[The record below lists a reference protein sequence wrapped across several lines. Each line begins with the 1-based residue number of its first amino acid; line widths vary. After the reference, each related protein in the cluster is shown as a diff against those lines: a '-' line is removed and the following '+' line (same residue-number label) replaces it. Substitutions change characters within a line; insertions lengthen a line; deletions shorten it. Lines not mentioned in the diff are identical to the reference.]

1 MQQQHRVES
10 IPRAGHQVSAIWLPP
25 LMCRFAHRFS
35 PFLNRRSAVMATDL
49 GDKELKRLRN
59 ERWDKAFKVGSTEGT
74 SSVAFESLNRKATIV
89 IEHLIQASDVSHT
102 MQHWDVY
109 REWNENLFMEMY
121 EAYRQGRVDRNP
133 ADFWFEGEMG
143 FFDFYIVPL
152 SQKLNDCGV
161 FGISSDENLNYA
173 LENRKMWVSHGRR
186 VVDELVKKAEAQ

>member
-1 MQQQHRVES
+1 
-10 IPRAGHQVSAIWLPP
+10 
-25 LMCRFAHRFS
+25 
-35 PFLNRRSAVMATDL
+35 MATDL

-59 ERWDKAFKVGSTEGT
+59 ERWDKAFKSGSMEGT
-74 SSVAFESLNRKATIV
+74 SSIAFESLNRKATIV

-109 REWNENLFMEMY
+109 QEWNENLFMEMY
-121 EAYRQGRVDRNP
+121 EAYRQGRSDRNP

-186 VVDELVKKAEAQ
+186 VVDELVKKAEAQQEKAPEETVE